1 MLDMLQTIFRKKS
14 IIPLVFTLAIIFG
27 IFLNSIHHDT
37 FIGYH
42 PENIKNCVRDVASL
56 PCSPAGWSFLLAV
69 GVFIAFKFLR
79 RYMDIQEATRFHP
92 FLSFG
97 ANNINYLQLFNPL
110 NRLLRRGIV
119 CKIVYH

>member
-1 MLDMLQTIFRKKS
+1 MLDLLQTIFRKKS
-14 IIPLVFTLAIIFG
+14 IIPLVFTLVIIFG

-69 GVFIAFKFLR
+69 GVFFAFKFLR
-79 RYMDIQEATRFHP
+79 QYRDNLESKRFHS
-92 FLSFG
+92 FSSFG
-97 ANNINYLQLFNPL
+97 ANNINYLHLFNPL
-110 NRLLRRGIV
+110 NRLLRRGII
-119 CKIVYH
+119 CRLVYH

>member
-1 MLDMLQTIFRKKS
+1 MLDILQTIFRKKS

-56 PCSPAGWSFLLAV
+56 PCSPTGWSFLLTA
-69 GVFIAFKFLR
+69 GAFIAFRFFWHR
-79 RYMDIQEATRFHP
+79 RKVEHT
-92 FLSFG
+92 LSSYTQPLG
-97 ANNINYLQLFNPL
+97 THGINYLALFDPL
-110 NRLLRRGIV
+110 HRCLRRGII
-119 CKIVYH
+119 CQLVYS